1 MPKSKEITEQEAQ
14 ERIERI
20 LSQYDATDPVR
31 VAIISA
37 YQLGKAARLSEQTRI
52 FQDVS

>member
-20 LSQYDATDPVR
+20 LAQYDTTDPVR
-31 VAIISA
+31 MAIISA
-37 YQLGKAARLSEQTRI
+37 YQLGKAARPSEQIKI